1 LSRPLAPR
9 SQAERRP
16 QAFRH
21 QARHFAELGSPLY
34 ASLAERCADEP
45 FLDELVERWRWHTP
59 LQLFGGVHYLVLAGE
74 APGALSGR
82 WDDFRSA
89 VEEHAGFLAR
99 FVAEQNVQTNEV
111 QRSFALLPAFLTVAR
126 EGGAAAL
133 DLLELGPSAGLN
145 LLWDRFAYE
154 YQEGRWGGPSSL
166 ILRGEE
172 RRPVPAVLLETPVG
186 VRRRRGIDLDPV
198 DVTTEHGAR
207 LLRAF
212 LWPGREERVTRLDAA
227 IEILRRDPP
236 ELIRGDYLEL
246 LPALLDERDERA
258 LTVVFQT
265 ASTGYLGSAERAQL
279 RSILDEAGAEGP
291 LAWISTRA
299 LEEREEDRN
308 DSYELEVAVWPGGE
322 RRFLLRTDFHGNW
335 IEWRGD
341 AP

>member
-1 LSRPLAPR
+1 LPR
-9 SQAERRP
+9 SRAPERRAERRP

-21 QARHFAELGSPLY
+21 QARHFTELGSPLY

-45 FLDELVERWRWHTP
+45 FLDELVPKWRWHTP

-74 APGALSGR
+74 APEALSGR

-111 QRSFALLPAFLTVAR
+111 QRSFALLPGFLTVVRAS
-126 EGGAAAL
+126 GAAAL
-133 DLLELGPSAGLN
+133 DLLELGPAAGLN
-145 LLWDRFAYE
+145 LLWDRYAYE
-154 YQEGRWGGPSSL
+154 YERGGWGAASAL
-166 ILRGEE
+166 TLRGEE
-172 RRPVPAVLLETPVG
+172 RRAVPGALLETSVD
-186 VRRRRGIDLDPV
+186 VRRRRGIDLNPV

-212 LWPGREERVTRLDAA
+212 LWPGLEKRVVRLEAA
-227 IEILRRDPP
+227 MEILRRDPP
-236 ELIRGDYLEL
+236 ELIQGDYLEL
-246 LPALLDERDERA
+246 LPALLAERDERA
-258 LTVVFQT
+258 LSVVFQT
-265 ASTGYLGSAERAQL
+265 ASTGYLRTAERARL
-279 RSILDEAGAEGP
+279 RSTLEEAGGKGP

-335 IEWRGD
+335 IEWRG
-341 AP
+341 